1 MPKLLLASV
10 LFLFSTLTMANP
22 VDRFGKLDPEYQLPK
37 LEGRYLSGEP
47 FSLEKY
53 SGKKLII
60 NFWAT
65 WCGPCVKEMP
75 ALIRLSKN
83 LSSSDFELIFVNYGE
98 TQKRVSDFW
107 EKNYPDST
115 TLIDPGA
122 KKMKSWIDKG
132 LPTTYILNSDHEPEF
147 KILGDLE
154 WEHPSITQ
162 KLRTIN

>member
-10 LFLFSTLTMANP
+10 LLLFSTRTMANP

-37 LEGRYLSGEP
+37 LEGEYLSGEP

-83 LSSSDFELIFVNYGE
+83 LSSSDFELVFVNYGE

-107 EKNYPDST
+107 EKII
-115 TLIDPGA
+115 LIPR
-122 KKMKSWIDKG
+122 
-132 LPTTYILNSDHEPEF
+132 H
-147 KILGDLE
+147 
-154 WEHPSITQ
+154 
-162 KLRTIN
+162 

>member
-1 MPKLLLASV
+1 
-10 LFLFSTLTMANP
+10 MANP
-22 VDRFGKLDPEYQLPK
+22 VDRFGKLDSEYQLPK

-83 LSSSDFELIFVNYGE
+83 LSSSDFELVFVNYGE

-122 KKMKSWIDKG
+122 KKVKSWIDKG

-154 WEHPSITQ
+154 W
-162 KLRTIN
+162 

>member
-1 MPKLLLASV
+1 MSKLLLASV

-22 VDRFGKLDPEYQLPK
+22 VDRFGKLDREYQLPK
-37 LEGRYLSGEP
+37 LEGEYLSGEP

-83 LSSSDFELIFVNYGE
+83 LSSSNFELIFVNYGE

-115 TLIDPGA
+115 TLIDPGT
-122 KKMKSWIDKG
+122 KKVKSWIDKG
-132 LPTTYILNSDHEPEF
+132 LPTTYILNSDHEPAF

-154 WEHPSITQ
+154 WEHPSITE